1 MGLYLNPGNMA
12 FRMVVRD
19 DIYVDKT
26 KLISY
31 TNSKL
36 DKAKRYICVSRPR
49 RFGKSMAA
57 NMLASYYG
65 QDCDSLGLFQPYKI
79 AEDPSFKA
87 HLNQYNVIFL
97 NMQQMLSGAGNVSGF
112 VSYIQETVIAELV
125 ERYPNLVKPGDGG
138 LPNILEKLFRADKRE
153 KKGFVFIIDE
163 WDCIFREVQDNVEV
177 QKNYLDFLRDLFKDR
192 VYVKLAYM
200 TGILPIKKYGTH
212 SALNIFYEYSM
223 TNPKEL
229 AEFAGFTEQEVQ
241 GLCEQYHMD
250 FEETKRW
257 YDGYILKRIRHVYN
271 PKSVVDAMLSAEFE
285 SFWVNTETYDALKIY
300 IDMNFD
306 WLKDAVI
313 QMLGGVR

>member
-153 KKGFVFIIDE
+153 KKGCVFIIDV
-163 WDCIFREVQDNVEV
+163 WDCIFLEVQHNAEV
-177 QKNYLDFLRDLFKDR
+177 QK
-192 VYVKLAYM
+192 
-200 TGILPIKKYGTH
+200 
-212 SALNIFYEYSM
+212 
-223 TNPKEL
+223 
-229 AEFAGFTEQEVQ
+229 
-241 GLCEQYHMD
+241 
-250 FEETKRW
+250 
-257 YDGYILKRIRHVYN
+257 
-271 PKSVVDAMLSAEFE
+271 
-285 SFWVNTETYDALKIY
+285 
-300 IDMNFD
+300 
-306 WLKDAVI
+306 
-313 QMLGGVR
+313 